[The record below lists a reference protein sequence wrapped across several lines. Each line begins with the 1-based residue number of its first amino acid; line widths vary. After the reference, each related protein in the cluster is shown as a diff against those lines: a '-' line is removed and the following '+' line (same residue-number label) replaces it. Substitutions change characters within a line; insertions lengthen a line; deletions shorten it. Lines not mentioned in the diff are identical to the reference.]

1 VRVPAAAPA
10 AAVLLGASLGALIEL
25 SSVVPALALMAIALA
40 AAAAA
45 FASHRPRIFLAAIA
59 AVFFSAAWAVSIRA
73 TADARRPPLRTALA
87 EATGPGSAPVTLVG
101 RLVED
106 AAVAERG
113 VALSLHVTSA
123 ALAGRTSSAAGGVR
137 LTVAGTSGL
146 DAISQWRAG
155 RTVSVPALLRDPG
168 RYRDPGV
175 SDARLG
181 LARKGV
187 AFVGTVKSGT
197 LVDVLARGTWVAEAG
212 AALRAHTRAAV
223 GRHVGSRDPQSAAI
237 VTAILIGDRAGLD
250 QDVQRRLQEAGT
262 YHVIAI
268 SGGNIAILAGLLL
281 WGLRMAGAGH
291 RASSVVTIGALI
303 GYATVVGGG
312 ASVVRATAMAVSYLL
327 ARQADLRGAPLNA
340 LAVACALILLATPDS
355 VADVAFWL
363 TFGATLGI
371 MIGVG
376 LAGARLP
383 RAWWLR
389 VPGSLL
395 LTSLS
400 AELALLPVGALVF
413 SRVTFAGLV
422 LNFAAIPLMTVVQ
435 VAGMLVV
442 ALSPVWSLAADLCGL
457 AAHLGAAGLVGSASL
472 VDLLPWLSYRLP
484 PPHWM
489 AMAGYYAGWAVWLGT
504 GPLGAASRVAVR
516 SRRRLRVAGAVGVV
530 TCGAWILIEPVTLV
544 APAVAARLRV
554 TTLDVG
560 HGDAILVQLPD
571 RRSVLVDTGGSLTGS
586 TFDIGGR
593 IVAPAL
599 WALGTRRLDVLV
611 LTHGDPDHAGGA
623 AAVIRDFRPREI
635 WEGIPVP
642 NLPTMQALRQRAD
655 AAGIPWR
662 RRLAGDVVRLGN
674 VTLRIHHPPPADWER
689 RRVRN
694 DDSMVI
700 ELEYGRVS
708 VVLAGDIGAEV
719 ERGIAPRFA
728 AADLR
733 VLKIPHHGSS
743 TSSSREFVSALRPR
757 VAILTAGTSTKVNDD
772 VLRRYG
778 EIGATVYRTDVHGAV
793 TVDTDGRVLTVST
806 FTGTHAVF
814 TK

>member
-1 VRVPAAAPA
+1 VPAAS
-10 AAVLLGASLGALIEL
+10 VLLGAALGALREM
-25 SSVVPALALMAIALA
+25 SSVGPALTLMAVALA
-40 AAAAA
+40 AAAGA
-45 FASHRPRIFLAAIA
+45 FAARRLRIFLAAIA
-59 AVFFSAAWAVSIRA
+59 AVFFSAAWALSIQA
-73 TADARRPPLRTALA
+73 TANAHHPPLRTALA
-87 EATGPGSAPVTLVG
+87 QAIGSGSAPVTLVG

-113 VALSLHVTSA
+113 VALSLQVTRSEW
-123 ALAGRTSSAAGGVR
+123 AGEMVPAAGGVR
-137 LTVAGTSGL
+137 LTVAGTLGR
-146 DAISQWRAG
+146 DAVGQWRAG
-155 RTVSVPALLRDPG
+155 RTVRVPALLRDPG
-168 RYRDPGV
+168 RSLDPGV
-175 SDARLG
+175 PDARLG
-181 LARKGV
+181 LARKGI
-187 AFVGTVKSGT
+187 ALVGTVKSGA
-197 LVDVLARGTWVAEAG
+197 LVEVLARGSWLAEAG
-212 AALRAHTRAAV
+212 AALRAHTRDAV
-223 GRHVGSRDPQSAAI
+223 RRHVGGRDPQSAAI
-237 VTAILIGDRAGLD
+237 VTAILIGDRVGLD

-281 WGLRMAGAGH
+281 WGLRLAGAGH
-291 RASSVVTIGALI
+291 RVGGVVTMAALI
-303 GYATVVGGG
+303 AYATVVGGS

-371 MIGVG
+371 MIGLG
-376 LAGARLP
+376 LAGAKLP

-389 VPGSLL
+389 GPGALL

-400 AELALLPVGALVF
+400 AELALFPVGALVF
-413 SRVTFAGLV
+413 ARVTFAGLV

-442 ALSPVWSLAADLCGL
+442 GLSPVWSLAADLCGL

-472 VDLLPWLSYRLP
+472 VDVVPWLVYRLP
-484 PPHWM
+484 PPHWI
-489 AMAGYYAGWAVWLGT
+489 AMAGYYAGWTVWLAT
-504 GPLGAASRVAVR
+504 RPAGAVSVR
-516 SRRRLRVAGAVGVV
+516 AARWSRRLRLVGAVGAA

-544 APAVAARLRV
+544 APGVAGRLRV

-571 RRSVLVDTGGSLTGS
+571 RRSVLVDAGGSLTGS

-599 WALGTRRLDVLV
+599 WALGTRRLDALV
-611 LTHGDPDHAGGA
+611 LTHGDPDHAGGV
-623 AAVIRDFRPREI
+623 AAVIRDFRPREF

-642 NLPTMQALRQRAD
+642 NLPTMQALRRQAE

-662 RRLAGDVVRLGN
+662 QRLAGHVVRLGD
-674 VTLRIHHPPPADWER
+674 VTLRIHHPPPPDWER
-689 RRVRN
+689 RKVRN

-700 ELEYGRVS
+700 ELEYGHVS

-719 ERGIAPRFA
+719 ERGLASRLDPA
-728 AADLR
+728 ALR
-733 VLKIPHHGSS
+733 VLKIPHHGSA
-743 TSSSREFVSALRPR
+743 TSSAREFVSALRPR
-757 VAILTAGTSTKVNDD
+757 VAILTAGTGTRVSDD

-778 EIGATVYRTDVHGAV
+778 EIGATIYRTDVHGAV
-793 TVDTDGRVLTVST
+793 TVETDGRRLAVST
-806 FTGTHAVF
+806 FTGIRAEYL
-814 TK
+814 K

>member
-1 VRVPAAAPA
+1 MPVPAAVPA
-10 AAVLLGASLGALIEL
+10 AAVLVGASLGALVET
-25 SSVVPALALMAIALA
+25 SSVAPALALMAMALA

-45 FASHRPRIFLAAIA
+45 FATRRPQILLAATA
-59 AVFFSAAWAVSIRA
+59 AVFFSAAWALSIRA
-73 TADARRPPLRTALA
+73 TADAHRPPLRTALA

-113 VALSLHVTSA
+113 VALSLYVTRSEWA
-123 ALAGRTSSAAGGVR
+123 GETALAAGGVR
-137 LTVAGTSGL
+137 LTVAGTLGL
-146 DAISQWRAG
+146 DAVGQWRAG
-155 RTVSVPALLRDPG
+155 RTVRVPALLREPG
-168 RYRDPGV
+168 RSLDPGV
-175 SDARLG
+175 PDARLG
-181 LARKGV
+181 LARKGI

-212 AALRAHTRAAV
+212 AALRAHTRDAV
-223 GRHVGSRDPQSAAI
+223 GRHVGRRDPQSAAI
-237 VTAILIGDRAGLD
+237 VTAILIGDRVGLD

-281 WGLRMAGAGH
+281 WGLRVAGAGH
-291 RASSVVTIGALI
+291 RAGSVATMGALI
-303 GYATVVGGG
+303 AYATVVGGS

-371 MIGVG
+371 MIGLG
-376 LAGARLP
+376 LAGAKLP

-389 VPGSLL
+389 APGSLL

-400 AELALLPVGALVF
+400 AEFALLPVGALFF

-442 ALSPVWSLAADLCGL
+442 ALAPVWSLAADLCGL
-457 AAHLGAAGLVGSASL
+457 AACFGAAGLVWSAGL
-472 VDLLPWLSYRLP
+472 VDVVPWLSYRLP
-484 PPHWM
+484 PPHWV
-489 AMAGYYAGWAVWLGT
+489 AMAGYYAGWAVWLAT
-504 GPLGAASRVAVR
+504 RPVGAVSRLAAR
-516 SRRRLRVAGAVGVV
+516 WRRRLRLAGAVGVV

-544 APAVAARLRV
+544 APGVAGRLRV
-554 TTLDVG
+554 ATLDVG

-593 IVAPAL
+593 VIAPAL

-611 LTHGDPDHAGGA
+611 VTHGDPDHAGGA
-623 AAVIRDFRPREI
+623 AAVMRDFRPREI

-642 NLPTMQALRQRAD
+642 NLPAMQALRQQAE

-662 RRLAGDVVRLGN
+662 GRLAGDVVRLGD

-694 DDSMVI
+694 DDSLVI

-719 ERGIAPRFA
+719 ERGIAPHVDPA
-728 AADLR
+728 ALR

-743 TSSSREFVSALRPR
+743 TSSTRRFVSALRPR

-778 EIGATVYRTDVHGAV
+778 EIGATVYRTDVHGAI

-806 FTGTHAVF
+806 FTGTRAVF

>member
-1 VRVPAAAPA
+1 MPVPAAVPA
-10 AAVLLGASLGALIEL
+10 ASVLLGASLGALLET
-25 SSVVPALALMAIALA
+25 SSVVPALALMAVALA
-40 AAAAA
+40 AAVAA
-45 FASHRPRIFLAAIA
+45 FASRRSRIAVSAIA
-59 AVFFSAAWAVSIRA
+59 TVFFAASWALSIRA
-73 TADARRPPLRTALA
+73 TADAHQPPLRTALA
-87 EATGPGSAPVTLVG
+87 QASGPGSAPVTLVG

-113 VALSLHVTSA
+113 VALRLQVA
-123 ALAGRTSSAAGGVR
+123 RAEWAGRTAFAEGGVR
-137 LTVAGTSGL
+137 LTVAGTLGR

-155 RTVSVPALLRDPG
+155 RTVRVPALLREPG
-168 RYRDPGV
+168 RYLDPGV
-175 SDARLG
+175 PDARLG

-187 AFVGTVKSGT
+187 AFVGTVKSGA
-197 LVDVLARGTWVAEAG
+197 LVDVLARGTWVAEGG
-212 AALRAHTRAAV
+212 AALRAHTRDAV
-223 GRHVGSRDPQSAAI
+223 GRHVGRRDPRSAAI

-250 QDVQRRLQEAGT
+250 QDLQRRLQEAGT

-281 WGLRMAGAGH
+281 WGLRVAGAGH
-291 RASSVVTIGALI
+291 RVSGVATMGALI
-303 GYATVVGGG
+303 AYATVVGGS

-355 VADVAFWL
+355 VADVGFWL

-371 MIGVG
+371 MAGLG

-389 VPGSLL
+389 APGTLL
-395 LTSLS
+395 LASLS

-442 ALSPVWSLAADLCGL
+442 ALSSFWSLAADLCGL

-472 VDLLPWLSYRLP
+472 VDLVPQLAYRLP
-484 PPHWM
+484 PPHWI
-489 AMAGYYAGWAVWLGT
+489 AMAGYYAGWAVWLAT
-504 GPLGAASRVAVR
+504 RPVGARPRLAAWW
-516 SRRRLRVAGAVGVV
+516 RRRLRLAGAVGIVA
-530 TCGAWILIEPVTLV
+530 CGAWILVEPVTLV
-544 APAVAARLRV
+544 APGVAGRLRV

-593 IVAPAL
+593 VVAPAL

-611 LTHGDPDHAGGA
+611 VTHGDPDHAGGA
-623 AAVIRDFRPREI
+623 AALVRDFRPREI

-642 NLPTMQALRQRAD
+642 NLPAMQALRQQAEAVGSLWRERRA
-655 AAGIPWR
+655 GH
-662 RRLAGDVVRLGN
+662 VVRLGD
-674 VTLRIHHPPPADWER
+674 VTLRLHHPPPADWER

-719 ERGIAPRFA
+719 ERGLAPRFDPA
-728 AADLR
+728 ALR
-733 VLKIPHHGSS
+733 ALKIPHHGSS
-743 TSSSREFVSALRPR
+743 TSSARAFVSALRPR
-757 VAILTAGTSTKVNDD
+757 VAMLTAGTGTKVNDD

-778 EIGATVYRTDVHGAV
+778 EIGATVYRTDVHGAI
-793 TVDTDGRVLTVST
+793 TVETDGRSLTVST
-806 FTGTHAVF
+806 FTGARAVF